1 MKMKFEIVPLDN
13 NYMHYIAKSLGT
25 TIEEIS
31 RLIDFNIRQSLYLY
45 GGVRK
50 STFMAIKYVTSSEK
64 WDEAIRRD

>member
-1 MKMKFEIVPLDN
+1 MKFEVIPLDN
-13 NYMHYIAKSLGT
+13 NEMHYIARELGT
-25 TIEEIS
+25 TIAEIS

-50 STFMAIKYVTSSEK
+50 SIFMAIKYVTSSEK